1 MDSVWKLNYI
11 SANYLVKCAHKCPDE
26 SSEVAKSHQLFFS
39 SGAGLLHSGMHA
51 NCITFFFTSRYS
63 GVNNESTLLGRQRL
77 SRSKHLMITS
87 VLRVDIKLC
96 MPEDRTARLRT
107 DESQCDKAP
116 RGQHCAG
123 LHCGIQSTLL
133 CLVNNSKD
141 RLQRTYVPTK

>member
-1 MDSVWKLNYI
+1 MFGSLIIYQQIISSSVR
-11 SANYLVKCAHKCPDE
+11 HKCPDE

-39 SGAGLLHSGMHA
+39 SGAGLLHRAACMLTVLH
-51 NCITFFFTSRYS
+51 FFFTSRYS
-63 GVNNESTLLGRQRL
+63 GVNNEATLLGRQRL

-87 VLRVDIKLC
+87 FLRVDIKLC
-96 MPEDRTARLRT
+96 MPEDRTARSRT

-123 LHCGIQSTLL
+123 LHYGIQSTLL